1 MWCAQSL
8 MDLAQKQVGGFAML
22 DGRMVV
28 LLLSTRAGGAAAA
41 QQPLTVQAYIVPT
54 SKMG

>member
-41 QQPLTVQAYIVPT
+41 QQPFTVQAYIVPT